1 MKKKLIKI
9 TILYSKISTTHLKT
23 FLWEYGKH
31 SLNNLILYSDGHGYV
46 GHEVS
51 GYIKENLPMDLNH
64 KIKSQKLDIKKD
76 NLKNIIIDA
85 FVMENYCLLR
95 NRNIDSTLS
104 GSTCVSVIYTPEKLI
119 VANLGDSRIVLGKL
133 NKNGKWSSENLSR
146 DHKPTIPEEAERI
159 KSKGGRIR
167 PMKDENGNSI
177 GPLRVYMKDR
187 DMPGLAMTR
196 SFGDSY
202 AAKAGT
208 ISVPEVTEHI
218 FKEED
223 KFIVIAS
230 DGLYEFIE
238 SEEVVDIVKGYYVSE
253 DIVGCCEYLYKE
265 SCRRWLKEEEDTIDD
280 ITIII
285 VFFE

>member
-1 MKKKLIKI
+1 
-9 TILYSKISTTHLKT
+9 
-23 FLWEYGKH
+23 
-31 SLNNLILYSDGHGYV
+31 
-46 GHEVS
+46 
-51 GYIKENLPMDLNH
+51 MDLNH

-76 NLKNIIIDA
+76 NLKNTIIDA

-104 GSTCVSVIYTPEKLI
+104 GSTCVSAIYTPEKLI
-119 VANLGDSRIVLGKL
+119 IANLGDSRIVLGKL

-159 KSKGGRIR
+159 RNKGGRIR

-238 SEEVVDIVKGYYVSE
+238 SEEVVDIVKGYYINE
-253 DIVGCCEYLYKE
+253 DIVGCCEYLCKE
-265 SCRRWLKEEEDTIDD
+265 SCRRGLKEEEDTIDD